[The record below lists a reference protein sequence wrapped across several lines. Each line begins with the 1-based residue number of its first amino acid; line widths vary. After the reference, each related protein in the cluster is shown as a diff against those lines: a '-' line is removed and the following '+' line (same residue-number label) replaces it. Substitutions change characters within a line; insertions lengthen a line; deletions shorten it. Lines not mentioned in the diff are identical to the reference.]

1 MAVSARTRLASVFAG
16 LLAAAALMLPAAAQ
30 DSGDVFAV
38 TGVSVDAT
46 GETATQARDAA
57 LAEGQ
62 IKASDRLLRRFTL
75 HEDWQAL
82 PQVDAAMAER
92 LVAGVGVANER
103 SSATRYL
110 ADMTVRFRP
119 QPVKDLLRNSGVRFT
134 ATQAAPSLLLPVL
147 DTPGVRVLFDD
158 PNPWR
163 NAWEQ
168 VNVTNSLVPLLL
180 PLGDLEDFSAINAGD
195 AINADWE
202 GLRQIAEKYGVNQVI
217 VAHAQAPEGS
227 NLKVNLIRVTPGS
240 REVIE
245 RSYQGE
251 TLEAAAKTAAQGIQ
265 DSLVSSWKAENAVA
279 FGLSQNLRAS
289 VEFASLSEW
298 LAIRDRLNATPI
310 VEGVDINAV
319 SPTGAQVSV
328 RVAGSTESLAASL
341 AERQVRL
348 VDEGGYW
355 TMTMASAPMAPAPA
369 NTLPD
374 FETDPTADT
383 PPAPTTEP
391 TSAGGM
397 PADEATADRLTRQQ
411 GGAGAP

>member
-16 LLAAAALMLPAAAQ
+16 LLAAATLALPASGQ
-30 DSGDVFAV
+30 ESGDVFAV

-57 LAEGQ
+57 LADGQ
-62 IKASDRLLRRFTL
+62 IKASNRLLRRFTL
-75 HEDWQAL
+75 YEDWQAL

-119 QPVKDLLRNSGVRFT
+119 QPVKDLLRSSGVRFT

-168 VNVTNSLVPLLL
+168 VNVTNSLVPLIL

-195 AINADWE
+195 AIAADWE

-251 TLEAAAKTAAQGIQ
+251 TLEAASKTAAQGIQ

-310 VEGVDINAV
+310 VDGVDINAI

-328 RVAGSTESLAASL
+328 KVAGSTESLAASL

-355 TMTMASAPMAPAPA
+355 TLTMAAAPMAPAPA

-374 FETDPTADT
+374 FETDPTAD
-383 PPAPTTEP
+383 PAPAPTAEP
-391 TSAGGM
+391 TDAGGL